1 MSATEVTTTGGMFAQ
16 LAPMLKDCTLLITVS
31 TGTDEAL
38 TVNVIPKGGDG
49 RDNAALKAPLC
60 FTGTAEE
67 LDREWL
73 TELRSFVDVHEALSS
88 NLAEIKAEMEQAE
101 KEARAKAR
109 KKSAAGR
116 KSEPSKPAPP
126 PEPPKPAAP
135 TSMNLFETG
144 GAQEQKQGEPTCK

>member
-1 MSATEVTTTGGMFAQ
+1 MNTIGPTTDGLFSQ
-16 LAPMLKDCTLLITVS
+16 LKPILDGRTLLITVS
-31 TGTDEAL
+31 KGADEAL

-49 RDNAALKAPLC
+49 QDHAALKTPLC

-73 TELRSFVDVHEALSS
+73 SQLRSFVESHEALTS
-88 NLAEIKAEMEQAE
+88 NLAQVKAEMEQAE
-101 KEARAKAR
+101 KEARAKAK
-109 KKSAAGR
+109 KKSAAGK

-135 TSMNLFETG
+135 TSMSLFDTG
-144 GAQEQKQGEPTCK
+144 DAGQKEGAQPCK

>member
-1 MSATEVTTTGGMFAQ
+1 MNATQPTTTGLFTQ
-16 LAPMLKDCTLLITVS
+16 LEPILNGRTLLITVS
-31 TGTDEAL
+31 KGTDEAL
-38 TVNVIPKGGDG
+38 TVNVIPKGGD
-49 RDNAALKAPLC
+49 DQDSAALKAPLC

-73 TELRSFVDVHEALSS
+73 TQLRSFVEAHEALSS
-88 NLAEIKAEMEQAE
+88 NLAQIKAEMEQAE

-109 KKSAAGR
+109 KKSAAGK
-116 KSEPSKPAPP
+116 KSEPPKAARP

-144 GAQEQKQGEPTCK
+144 GAREQKQGEPTCK